1 MSNVVQEHATILP
14 LLSRALH
21 QIRSTPPRV
30 IASPATQPRRA
41 AVALIIRIA
50 PPPTYP
56 LQPSTSTQPVTTDL
70 TEFFKLDWVN
80 SPGAR
85 PEILFLQREN
95 PQESSN
101 GGRMNETG
109 QGIREAHVA
118 FPGGRTESDDEN
130 GMYTAMRQTWEEIGL
145 DLAEPAYLPIGQLDD
160 REITTSLGKRLLMI
174 LSPFI
179 FLQVT
184 PHTTPVDPAAGTTL
198 HWVPLTELVPDIL
211 TTRTSNGKGKTKA
224 GKQHS
229 ELREPR
235 PRWSSVT
242 VDASSRLA
250 SRHSPILRLLIK
262 VLVGNMTFP
271 AILIDPAVTTTIP
284 SLLADEKSIDA
295 KRARIENGHPS
306 SHLPKKRRG
315 NEELKLWGLS
325 LGMTLDLLAQMT
337 PAANSNATGALVPP
351 ETASDTIAIPVLAP
365 SLTSVLPRFSYPD
378 VNFWIWVFGK
388 RYREVVRGWEAS
400 VRAGGVNDRRI
411 NWTGSALSTFYAAVR
426 KALVV
431 VIVVRAIWILLGIVF
446 GAWLLFW

>member
-1 MSNVVQEHATILP
+1 MSDVVVQEHATILP

-41 AVALIIRIA
+41 AVALIIRVA
-50 PPPTYP
+50 PPATYP
-56 LQPSTSTQPVTTDL
+56 ISPSTSTQPVTNDL
-70 TEFFKLDWVN
+70 AGFFNLDWVVA
-80 SPGAR
+80 PGAR

-109 QGIREAHVA
+109 QGSREAHVA
-118 FPGGRTESDDEN
+118 FPGGRTEADDEG

-174 LSPFI
+174 LSPFV
-179 FLQVT
+179 FLQLT
-184 PHTTPVDPAAGTTL
+184 PHTTPVDPAPGTTL
-198 HWVPLTELVPDIL
+198 HWVPLTELMPDIL
-211 TTRTSNGKGKTKA
+211 TARRDKGKK
-224 GKQHS
+224 KQQN
-229 ELREPR
+229 ELREQR

-250 SRHSPILRLLIK
+250 SRHSPILRLLIR

-271 AILIDPAVTTTIP
+271 AIVIDPAVTMSVT
-284 SLLADEKSIDA
+284 SLPADEKSIDA
-295 KRARIENGHPS
+295 KRARLETGHSAP
-306 SHLPKKRRG
+306 HLPRRRRG
-315 NEELKLWGLS
+315 NGELKLWGLS

-337 PAANSNATGALVPP
+337 PAANTNATGALVPP
-351 ETASDTIAIPVLAP
+351 EAASDSITIPVLAP

-400 VRAGGVNDRRI
+400 VHAGGVNDRRI
-411 NWTGSALSTFYAAVR
+411 NWTGSALNTFYAAVR

-431 VIVVRAIWILLGIVF
+431 VIVVRAIWILLGFVF